1 MAKISELSQATGL
14 SGSELLPVV
23 VINNDETKENKAITA
38 SSLALAIKTL
48 EELAS
53 IQFVEETVQKLFEER
68 SYITLA
74 DLAIELTK
82 KAEALHEHPQ
92 YSEANHTHDYQD
104 LLNAP
109 DLGEYVLATDFNNL
123 ANQFADVEAN
133 TYANTISI
141 ETILA
146 YLDSIVVGGE
156 GSETENGH
164 THSNFSVLETITL
177 SKIAEWDSKS
187 SNDLIINLK
196 KYQHLVV
203 DGDWTYAIQEA
214 LNQRGTI
221 FIPHGE
227 YIISS
232 PLIVYGGT
240 KLIGENTHPRGTI
253 GTRLCGTFVGEHLI
267 EIKSGTLDG
276 ELDYAEDVV
285 IEDLTL
291 VNWNQVNKGIY
302 SSVVSRATLSNLY
315 LDKFPVKG
323 IHIEDSWVTTISKV
337 TAIGQGSEFEN
348 CAFDLFGTSCNLSN
362 CYAFNWKNG
371 YKLNLFYSTVSACA
385 SDHIGSES
393 NYGVVYD
400 LKGYNTGLLNCG
412 AEQCYGTLVRA
423 SERGCNVNGMSA
435 MTHYIDKDHPL
446 FCNYEGDKVSDSFT
460 VNDVSVVFA
469 NFTSL
474 NGEKIYS
481 WKSHNSNRTDISV
494 NRIALYQ
501 NNQSFDS
508 RKLNVYEYRTELIGS
523 LANLNFK
530 NNDFLNNKHG
540 HLETLTPFD
549 KVKYFRVRN
558 GSHISFRLYNA
569 NPNDFTPYNDNDI
582 HGHLALVCRTD
593 NAYIY
598 DFKTFGKFEYNV
610 YHDSDPTNAKAY
622 SIIAL
627 HIKSDV
633 ALTNISIDVDS
644 TEPYDVVS
652 RWNIDESS
660 LTAKTI
666 VGGNKGETSLITPE
680 QFGCIGDGVSDDS
693 VGLTQAIQYATDND
707 KVLLLQQTYAHFGVT
722 LTCGLLSTNNG
733 GFKYL
738 GNGVG
743 HTMPSHQVFKG
754 IRFESSGSDEIL
766 VHVTAPTGVTLDGC
780 TIENSGGD
788 GVVIESS
795 TNMFTI
801 CNGTQI
807 RMCGRHGVFS
817 SDLKRATITDSHILG
832 CTGYGVRLEGYNH
845 GIIISNN
852 QIFGNEQGGIY
863 IEGEYEGMPYPQKY
877 NGTYTR
883 SQHCVI
889 TNNHI
894 DHNQNDSDENSESYG
909 VYIAHSQRANI
920 SNNLI
925 RTSRTYGLYCERV
938 EYGTFSLNVFWK
950 CGVNSMYVT
959 ESCSGCILIGNTFGN
974 GTTEKLVMEDETSHL
989 ILDRYHN
996 KP

>member
-1 MAKISELSQATGL
+1 MAKISELPRATGVN
-14 SGSELLPVV
+14 GQELFPVV
-23 VINNDETKENKAITA
+23 IVNDDGTKQNMVMSAEDLAFALRTLEQLVTTDVVDSMIQQVINENGYV
-38 SSLALAIKTL
+38 TL
-48 EELAS
+48 GDLVVQLAS
-53 IQFVEETVQKLFEER
+53 
-68 SYITLA
+68 
-74 DLAIELTK
+74 
-82 KAEALHEHPQ
+82 KAEAIHEHME
-92 YSEANHTHDYQD
+92 YSQSGHTHSVSDIVDMPSMSDYATGQQLAVVANVVGQMD
-104 LLNAP
+104 AEVKTNTLNI
-109 DLGEYVLATDFNNL
+109 
-123 ANQFADVEAN
+123 Q
-133 TYANTISI
+133 
-141 ETILA
+141 TILE

-156 GSETENGH
+156 GSETESGH
-164 THSNFSVLETITL
+164 THSNFNVLETITL

-187 SNDLIINLK
+187 NNDLIVNLE
-196 KYQHLVV
+196 KYQHLVI

-227 YIISS
+227 YTISS

-267 EIKSGTLDG
+267 EIKNGTLDG

-302 SSVVSRATLSNLY
+302 ASVVSRATLSNLY
-315 LDKFPVKG
+315 LDKFLVNG

-337 TAIGQGSEFEN
+337 TAIGQGSEIEN

-371 YKLNLFYSTVSACA
+371 YKLNLFYSTASACA
-385 SDHIGSES
+385 SDHIGSGS

-481 WKSHNSNRTDISV
+481 WKSHNSNQTDISV

-508 RKLNVYEYRTELIGS
+508 RKLNVYEYKTELIGS
-523 LANLNFK
+523 LPNLNFK
-530 NNDFLNNKHG
+530 NNDFLHNKHG
-540 HLETLTPFD
+540 HVETLTQFD

-569 NPNDFTPYNDNDI
+569 NPDDFTPYNDDDI
-582 HGHLALVCRTD
+582 HGHLDLVCRTD

-598 DFKTFGKFEYNV
+598 NFKAFGKFEYNV
-610 YHDSDPTNAKAY
+610 YNDSDPTNSKAY

-633 ALTNISIDVDS
+633 ALTNIGIDVDS

-652 RWNIDESS
+652 KWDIDESS
-660 LTAKTI
+660 LTAKII
-666 VGGNKGETSLITPE
+666 VE
-680 QFGCIGDGVSDDS
+680 
-693 VGLTQAIQYATDND
+693 
-707 KVLLLQQTYAHFGVT
+707 
-722 LTCGLLSTNNG
+722 
-733 GFKYL
+733 
-738 GNGVG
+738 
-743 HTMPSHQVFKG
+743 
-754 IRFESSGSDEIL
+754 
-766 VHVTAPTGVTLDGC
+766 
-780 TIENSGGD
+780 
-788 GVVIESS
+788 
-795 TNMFTI
+795 
-801 CNGTQI
+801 
-807 RMCGRHGVFS
+807 
-817 SDLKRATITDSHILG
+817 
-832 CTGYGVRLEGYNH
+832 
-845 GIIISNN
+845 
-852 QIFGNEQGGIY
+852 
-863 IEGEYEGMPYPQKY
+863 
-877 NGTYTR
+877 
-883 SQHCVI
+883 
-889 TNNHI
+889 
-894 DHNQNDSDENSESYG
+894 
-909 VYIAHSQRANI
+909 
-920 SNNLI
+920 
-925 RTSRTYGLYCERV
+925 
-938 EYGTFSLNVFWK
+938 
-950 CGVNSMYVT
+950 
-959 ESCSGCILIGNTFGN
+959 
-974 GTTEKLVMEDETSHL
+974 
-989 ILDRYHN
+989 
-996 KP
+996 